1 MISLFQALFYCC
13 INFLTL
19 FAEPNS
25 GRKRH
30 RKRLKNFLAFH
41 AKLKFILLLKYFAF
55 RKKIG
60 LCLQVSITRS
70 LFFYVYKWNF
80 VSFQSFINLAGI
92 KVTIMTFLRNY
103 RKIKNKLIQKI
114 LSTIEYRHVSVW
126 IRLFIPFLNVRKA

>member
-30 RKRLKNFLAFH
+30 RKRLKKFLAFH

-55 RKKIG
+55 VKNRFMLASFHHEKFI
-60 LCLQVSITRS
+60 
-70 LFFYVYKWNF
+70 FYVYKWNF